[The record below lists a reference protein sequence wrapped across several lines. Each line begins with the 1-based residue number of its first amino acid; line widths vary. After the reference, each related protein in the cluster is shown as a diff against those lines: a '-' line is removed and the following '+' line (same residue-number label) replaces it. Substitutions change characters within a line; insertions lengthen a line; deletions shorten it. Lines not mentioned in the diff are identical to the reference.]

1 VIDRSHF
8 SRFRPKTEKW
18 DRSITFRKIWA
29 KNEEMGSIDPIFA
42 YPARMEVIADPT
54 ELGAAIRA
62 RRRLLMITQDEL
74 ATSIGVSRRV
84 IGQMENGKETV
95 HVGIVLRAARA
106 VGLNVG
112 VEPRG

>member
-1 VIDRSHF
+1 MR
-8 SRFRPKTEKW
+8 T
-18 DRSITFRKIWA
+18 
-29 KNEEMGSIDPIFA
+29 MGSIDPISHDHGQVSRNAIDRSHLRYFA
-42 YPARMEVIADPT
+42 TVETTMTPA

-62 RRRLLMITQDEL
+62 RRRALHITQDDL

-84 IGQMENGKETV
+84 IGQLENGKETA
-95 HVGIVLRAARA
+95 HVGIVLRTARA